1 MADVGFESFE
11 ALTRDHG
18 RRAPESTFGEVT
30 DRVCRWLRAVDA
42 SGLERAFDEAFE
54 AVDTYIHEPPPF
66 AALLALAE
74 PALQASMEP
83 SAPSADFATL
93 LTRLQ
98 LRHGATLPPSLIG
111 FWELRGRSPQ
121 WRTLFDALTIPE
133 IFTPSAYLGG
143 HGYGPEYRLSVAGVD
158 NSIRPVHESLDY
170 GYQEWFDGAAE
181 ALRATA
187 ATWRNFEVGD
197 SVMLDPSVARSLIQI
212 ASDDGEWVEVVSDWC
227 DDTGESPV
235 FRAGDDYEGY
245 ADMLGTGLPQW
256 LGLEADTTMARLAAP
271 DRATAVASGASLLGS
286 A

>member
-1 MADVGFESFE
+1 M
-11 ALTRDHG
+11 
-18 RRAPESTFGEVT
+18 T
-30 DRVCRWLRAVDA
+30 DRVCQWLRAVDA

-54 AVDTYIHEPPPF
+54 AVDMHFHEPPRF
-66 AALLALAE
+66 GALLALVE

-83 SAPSADFATL
+83 NAPSADFTTL

-98 LRHGATLPPSLIG
+98 LRLGTPLPPSLIG
-111 FWELRGRSPQ
+111 FWELRARSPQ
-121 WRTLFDALTIPE
+121 WRTLFDALMSPE
-133 IFTPSAYLGG
+133 IFAPSAFLDD
-143 HGYGPEYRLSVAGVD
+143 HGYGLEYRLSVARVD

-197 SVMLDPSVARSLIQI
+197 SVMLNPTVARSLIQI
-212 ASDDGEWVEVVSDWC
+212 ASDDGEWVELVSDWC
-227 DDTGESPV
+227 DDTGESPI

-245 ADMLGTGLPQW
+245 ADLLGTSLPQW
-256 LGLEADTTMARLAAP
+256 LGLEVDATMARLVTP